1 MSFSHLVSVFLTR
14 IKAGLLCWASTAH
27 ASFFLFLCCICDW
40 SQGVESDVSRCMSVF
55 VVRILLF
62 YIVCIFL
69 IFSKIEAT
77 LSKVMSVIA
86 DVCLFFPLWLPQWPH
101 KESVHD
107 PGSIIVLTIEEAEI
121 STLFDL
127 WMFVLIVKVLIT
139 LTTMVI
145 IVDLV
150 EASMRHLAYLFLFF
164 FIISNWA
171 TNCRRLPPFSTT
183 TGVSLTSRGIWNSQ
197 NFGRSTDQR

>member
-1 MSFSHLVSVFLTR
+1 
-14 IKAGLLCWASTAH
+14 
-27 ASFFLFLCCICDW
+27 
-40 SQGVESDVSRCMSVF
+40 MSVF

-86 DVCLFFPLWLPQWPH
+86 AVCLFFPLWLPQWPH

-107 PGSIIVLTIEEAEI
+107 PGSIIVSTIEEAEI

-139 LTTMVI
+139 LTMMVI
-145 IVDLV
+145 TLMMMFWYEEGRYNSQWLV
-150 EASMRHLAYLFLFF
+150 LALVNSSRLKHSLFVGQSHLPTSDPHLRSMRLYF
-164 FIISNWA
+164 
-171 TNCRRLPPFSTT
+171 
-183 TGVSLTSRGIWNSQ
+183 
-197 NFGRSTDQR
+197 